1 MSEYQYY
8 ELVAVD
14 RQLSKE
20 EMGYLRGI
28 SSRAQISSTR
38 FCNTYNYG
46 DLKAD
51 PRQLLSRFFDAYVY
65 VSNFGCKIFAIKVPR
80 HLIDESTLLRYL
92 LGDICTYKS
101 SGAHWIIEFVYE
113 DEDGYDD
120 EWDEGDGW
128 MGSLLNIRSEL
139 MHGDYRSLYLA
150 WLSQLDDLE
159 PDALS
164 PAITPGLDDLSASQS
179 ALCDFLKLD
188 AQRVVASAKV
198 KPDYASVE
206 PEVLIDQY
214 VMQLPEATARAQL
227 KALLLDETGTAR
239 REQFAALVDQ
249 AQEIPRSS
257 SVTVGHLLASA
268 RELRKK
274 ADEKAMMQ
282 KQLQQQQKAESVVA
296 NEEAYW
302 RRVEELFEQRGSS
315 TVYSELSTKL
325 GDLQLMAK
333 MLNRQTAYDQ
343 KLAELK
349 QRYAKK
355 ISHWQGLRRR

>member
-14 RQLSKE
+14 RQLSKD

-28 SSRAQISSTR
+28 SSRAQISSNR

-80 HLIDESTLLRYL
+80 NLVDASLLLRYL
-92 LGDICTYKS
+92 VNDTCNYTGVTD
-101 SGAHWIIEFVYE
+101 HWIIEFAYE
-113 DEDGYDD
+113 NEDDYDD

-128 MGSLLNIRSEL
+128 MSSLLNIRSEL
-139 MHGDYRSLYLA
+139 MHGDNRSLYLA
-150 WLSQLDDLE
+150 WLSQLDWLE

-164 PAITPGLDDLSASQS
+164 PAIPPGLDDLSASQS
-179 ALCDFLKLD
+179 ALRDFLKLD
-188 AQRVVASAKV
+188 AQRVLASAQI
-198 KPDYASVE
+198 KPDYANTQSE
-206 PEVLIDQY
+206 ELIHRY
-214 VMQLPEATARAQL
+214 VMQLSETTARNQL
-227 KALLLDETGTAR
+227 RALLLDETGTVR
-239 REQFAALVDQ
+239 REQFAILVSQ
-249 AQEIPRSS
+249 AQEVPRSS

-274 ADEKAMMQ
+274 AHEKAEEQ
-282 KQLQQQQKAESVVA
+282 KLRQQQEKAESVAA
-296 NEEAYW
+296 NEGAYW
-302 RRVEELFEQRGSS
+302 RRVEELFEKRGASA
-315 TVYSELSTKL
+315 VYSELSAKL

-343 KLAELK
+343 KLTGLK

-355 ISHWQGLRRR
+355 TNHWQGLRCR

>member
-150 WLSQLDDLE
+150 WLSQLDELE

-164 PAITPGLDDLSASQS
+164 PAIPPGLDDLSASQS

-188 AQRVVASAKV
+188 TQRVVAAAQV
-198 KPDYASVE
+198 KSDYVTVQ

-239 REQFAALVDQ
+239 REQFAALVDK

-282 KQLQQQQKAESVVA
+282 KQLQQQQKAESVAA

-355 ISHWQGLRRR
+355 TSHWQGLRYR

>member
-14 RQLSKE
+14 RQLSKD

-28 SSRAQISSTR
+28 SSRAQISSNR

-80 HLIDESTLLRYL
+80 NLVDESLLLRYL
-92 LGDICTYKS
+92 VNDTCNYTGVTD
-101 SGAHWIIEFVYE
+101 HWIIEFAYE
-113 DEDGYDD
+113 NEDDYDD

-128 MGSLLNIRSEL
+128 MSSLLNIRSEL
-139 MHGDYRSLYLA
+139 MHGDNRSLYLA
-150 WLSQLDDLE
+150 WLSQLDWLE

-164 PAITPGLDDLSASQS
+164 PAIPPGLDDLSASQS
-179 ALCDFLKLD
+179 ALRDFLKLD
-188 AQRVVASAKV
+188 AQRVVASAQI
-198 KPDYASVE
+198 KPDYANTQSE
-206 PEVLIDQY
+206 ELIHRY
-214 VMQLPEATARAQL
+214 VMQLSETTAKNQL
-227 KALLLDETGTAR
+227 RALLLDETGTVR
-239 REQFAALVDQ
+239 REQFAILVGQ
-249 AQEIPRSS
+249 AQEVPRSS

-274 ADEKAMMQ
+274 AHEKAEEQ
-282 KQLQQQQKAESVVA
+282 KLRQQQEKAKSVAA
-296 NEEAYW
+296 NEGAYW
-302 RRVEELFEQRGSS
+302 RRVEELFEKRGSS
-315 TVYSELSTKL
+315 TVYSELSAKL
-325 GDLQLMAK
+325 SDLQLMAK

-355 ISHWQGLRRR
+355 TSHWQGLRCR